1 MKITLKRHRSLADNL
16 NASRKQPAPKGKEDR
31 PMESVIFE
39 VVTKAVALGA
49 LLIALKVWVSCGMPY
64 PTINRKG

>member
-31 PMESVIFE
+31 PMESVVFE
-39 VVTKAVALGA
+39 VVTKAAGIAVLIVAF
-49 LLIALKVWVSCGMPY
+49 IVWVNCGMPY